1 MYVYYYFINIE
12 LKLCIIMNRILQV
25 DFFRGFFL
33 ILITTNHFLSKQN
46 IIHHFTYE
54 YIGWITAAEGFV
66 FLSGFTAGLVYSRKL
81 VEKGEAFISVAAKK
95 RAWTIYKYHILLFL
109 LVSLILFSHI
119 TMKEYWQPEYEF
131 LFDKPL
137 SALLLGSVL
146 LYQPIYLDI
155 LPMYALY
162 MLLLPIVLKYFA
174 SGRQVLVLAV
184 SFLLY
189 LIGTFHLATQV
200 IDDIQFFNQ
209 VNTGFFN
216 LISWQFLFVA
226 GLYLGFLTYQNKIS
240 QILHNKKLFYFALI
254 ICGLLFFFKKVHYK
268 IDISYINLDYFI
280 SKENLGPL
288 RLLNFFAWL
297 MVMSYFA
304 SRYKAWFSFK
314 PVCYLGKFSLEVF
327 SLHIL
332 LVVLLKPLKEYSN
345 NFNAIRLTDS
355 LYIYP
360 WASFMLLFILL
371 PALFLAPVIKKNFK
385 DYTLRG
391 KLIAL
396 DTKRKYF

>member
-1 MYVYYYFINIE
+1 MIFINIAIIF
-12 LKLCIIMNRILQV
+12 CIIMNRILQV
-25 DFFRGFFL
+25 DFFRGLLL
-33 ILITTNHFLSKQN
+33 ILITTNHFLSKQD

-54 YIGWITAAEGFV
+54 YIGWTTAAEGFV
-66 FLSGFTAGLVYSRKL
+66 FLSGFTAGLVYFRKL
-81 VEKGEAFISVAAKK
+81 VEKGEAFISLAAKK
-95 RAWTIYKYHILLFL
+95 RAWTIYKYHLFLFL
-109 LVSLILFSHI
+109 LVTLVLFSHPV
-119 TMKEYWQPEYEF
+119 MKEFWHGSTQEYKF
-131 LFDKPL
+131 LFQEPTL
-137 SALLLGSVL
+137 AVLLGSALV
-146 LYQPIYLDI
+146 YQPIYLDI

-174 SGRQVLVLAV
+174 SGKQVLVSAV

-189 LIGTFHLATQV
+189 LIGTLNLATQAV
-200 IDDIQFFNQ
+200 ENIQFFNQ

-226 GLYLGFLTYQNKIS
+226 GLYFGFLTYQNKIS
-240 QILHNKKLFYFALI
+240 PILHNKKLFYFALI
-254 ICGLLFFFKKVHYK
+254 MCGLLFVFKQVHYK
-268 IDISYINLDYFI
+268 IDTSYLDLDYLA

-297 MVMSYFA
+297 LVMSYFA

-327 SLHIL
+327 SFHIL
-332 LVVLLKPLKEYSN
+332 LIILFKPLKEYSN
-345 NFNAIRLTDS
+345 SFNAIRLTDS

-371 PALFLAPVIKKNFK
+371 PALFLAPAIKKNFK
-385 DYTLRG
+385 NYTLKGKLAAHYTLR
-391 KLIAL
+391 
-396 DTKRKYF
+396 KYL